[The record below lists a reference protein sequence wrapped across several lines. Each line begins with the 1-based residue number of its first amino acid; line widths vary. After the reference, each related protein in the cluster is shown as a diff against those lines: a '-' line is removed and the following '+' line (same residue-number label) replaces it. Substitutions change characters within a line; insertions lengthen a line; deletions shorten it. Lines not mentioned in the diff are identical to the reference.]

1 MSRATSEISQP
12 TIPANS
18 GAGAGIQ
25 NRKAAPRTPYAVI
38 PAKAGIQYFRQQQRK
53 LSRQSGFTLVE
64 VIVSLL
70 LVSIVGTFSL
80 FFLADGIEGYF
91 ITQKAAESAF
101 KAQIA
106 LDRIRME
113 LVDIGSED
121 DAIAPIAEFTDNTS
135 IRYKTLNSDLSE
147 GRTGS
152 PYRTLQFSS
161 GTLSL
166 TIEAEDTYTLI
177 DGINDLTL
185 SYTPT
190 STDLVD
196 NDGKNEIKHIT
207 VGFKIGTQP
216 TYEIIVYPRNLVPVP

>member
-12 TIPANS
+12 TIPAKP

-53 LSRQSGFTLVE
+53 LSRQSGFTLIE

-113 LVDIGSED
+113 LVDMETLTAS
-121 DAIAPIAEFTDNTS
+121 PVLNTS
-135 IRYKTLNSDLSE
+135 IEYTSADKEL
-147 GRTGS
+147 TGS
-152 PYRTLQFSS
+152 RALKFTG
-161 GTLSL
+161 GTLYL
-166 TIEAEDTYTLI
+166 TVDGTDYPLI
-177 DGINDLTL
+177 DEVTSGILQIEYEDM
-185 SYTPT
+185 
-190 STDLVD
+190 D
-196 NDGKNEIKHIT
+196 NDTLLDDVAHIDI
-207 VGFKIGTQP
+207 GFTLGSQP
-216 TYEIIVYPRNLVPVP
+216 LYSIRIYPRKMAEKFS